1 MNSNDDFMDII
12 NISNNTTNTTY
23 NIHSLLG
30 ILLALFPLTISC
42 IIAILECI
50 YYMNTKADRVN
61 IILI

>member
-1 MNSNDDFMDII
+1 MNSNDDFMYII

-42 IIAILECI
+42 IIAILVCI